1 MPFPSTRKQTPYIKH
16 EFFSLIFSYVKKEY
30 GATSK
35 REREKYEPLRIA
47 K

>member
-35 REREKYEPLRIA
+35 KRERERNMNLSE
-47 K
+47 